1 MTTTDPY
8 STDDTSTN
16 VTDTDER
23 IEFSGDTDKSSD
35 SPPEPPELDFE
46 IIPTTDDI
54 IEKLTKRWWN
64 FFGRILDGTG
74 ASTEATTTDARSS
87 ADEEL
92 IPLPPQFTGLR
103 IALGGDKHTH

>member
-16 VTDTDER
+16 TTDTDER
-23 IEFSGDTDKSSD
+23 IEYSSD
-35 SPPEPPELDFE
+35 MDEPELDFE

-74 ASTEATTTDARSS
+74 ASTEATTTDTRSS